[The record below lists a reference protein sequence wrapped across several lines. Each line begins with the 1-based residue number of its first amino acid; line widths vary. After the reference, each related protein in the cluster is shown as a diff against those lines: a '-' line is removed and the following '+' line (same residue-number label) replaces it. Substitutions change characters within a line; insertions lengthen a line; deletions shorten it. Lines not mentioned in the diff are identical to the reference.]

1 MSKKL
6 NELAL
11 RKKESST
18 DDQRVIESLQLEAKT
33 LETISQMKDTAG
45 WKILG
50 LKLREELQ
58 KEIGVAVK
66 GNVKINVLL
75 DILSTVETQNASKLL
90 EEEIEK
96 IIPS

>member
-11 RKKESST
+11 RKKEYSL

-50 LKLREELQ
+50 SKLREELQ

-75 DILSTVETQNASKLL
+75 DILSTVETQSASKLL

>member
-11 RKKESST
+11 RKKEYST
-18 DDQRVIESLQLEAKT
+18 DDQRVIESLQLESKT